1 MKSIT
6 TKTTAVVAVAA
17 AAAIGVGAVGV
28 ARADDGATATPS
40 PTSTAAPGH
49 FRGMGMGHL
58 GEGGM
63 GHGAR
68 LDELASAL
76 ASRLGVDE
84 TKVKNA
90 LTAARADLKGTF
102 KAQRQKG
109 ERPTEADRTAAQE
122 AFATAVAKQL
132 GIDAAKVKSALAD
145 VEQQFRTQRLAE
157 HEADLKARLDQAVT
171 DGKLT
176 RAEADA
182 VLKAAKAGVIGF
194 GGGRD

>member
-6 TKTTAVVAVAA
+6 TKTTSVVAVAA

-28 ARADDGATATPS
+28 ARADDGTTATPS
-40 PTSTAAPGH
+40 PTSTSAPGH
-49 FRGMGMGHL
+49 FRGTGMGHL
-58 GEGGM
+58 RAGGM

-84 TKVKNA
+84 TKVKSA
-90 LTAARADLKGTF
+90 LTAARAELKGTF
-102 KAQRQKG
+102 KSQRQKG
-109 ERPTEADRTAAQE
+109 ERPTEADRTATRE

-132 GIDAAKVKSALAD
+132 GIDAAKVTSALAD
-145 VEQQFRTQRLAE
+145 VEQQFRAQRFAE

-176 RAEADA
+176 LAEADA
-182 VLKAAKAGVIGF
+182 VLKAAKAGIIGV